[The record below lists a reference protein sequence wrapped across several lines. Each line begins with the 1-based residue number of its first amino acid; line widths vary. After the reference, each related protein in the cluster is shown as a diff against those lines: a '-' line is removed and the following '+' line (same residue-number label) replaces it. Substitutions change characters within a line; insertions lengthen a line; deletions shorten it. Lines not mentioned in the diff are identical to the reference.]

1 MAKVVAVASLVVTV
15 LSLVGCAAEPEVEA
29 DSSGA
34 AQTSGDRE
42 RLDVTSSEIDEVS
55 HARPGADA
63 VRAERGLAIDEAAP
77 SRPLSATPCAP
88 ALPCALETKA
98 AR

>member
-1 MAKVVAVASLVVTV
+1 MSKVLAVASLVVTV

-63 VRAERGLAIDEAAP
+63 VRAELEA
-77 SRPLSATPCAP
+77 LGVLVMDTATG
-88 ALPCALETKA
+88 
-98 AR
+98 ARWRMRVG